1 MTVKEARKRIAVF
14 MVTYPNYKPIDTELA
29 ATVWADATEEYSY
42 EQVNMA
48 LKAYMKS
55 STSGFAPTPGQLIDK
70 IHFITQPPD
79 LNETEAWSLV
89 SNAIRRSAYDSAEEY
104 AKLPPLVQK
113 AVGLPSQ
120 LRTWAI
126 DEEYN
131 EQVVS
136 SNFMRAYRAEV
147 AREKE
152 VSKMPAKVRK
162 LIQNAYQKSYK
173 DQITEKRTEMI
184 LLSSERKESEI
195 KALEAKLEGIPMPD
209 RVKERLKEIRGAK

>member
-1 MTVKEARKRIAVF
+1 MTVKEARKLIAVF
-14 MVTYPNYKPIDTELA
+14 MVIYPNYKPIDTELA

-195 KALEAKLEGIPMPD
+195 KALEAKLEGVPMPD
-209 RVKERLKEIRGAK
+209 RVKERLKEIRGAI